1 MQLQGGSVL
10 WQNILPKTVHSTL
23 GEDLLFHACLV
34 IILQVMGPQRIYFS
48 VVHSFHLEDKVNLV
62 GGDINRHIRTVVRIE

>member
-1 MQLQGGSVL
+1 LQLQGGSVL

-23 GEDLLFHACLV
+23 GEDLLLHACLV
-34 IILQVMGPQRIYFS
+34 IILQVMGPQRIYFA

-62 GGDINRHIRTVVRIE
+62 GGDIDRHIRKGVRIE